1 MLLAL
6 SLVPVLEQ
14 KFIELVNGTFTIQQI
29 NIKNQTYYFFDDMIN
44 IEDFISKLLKIDKIL
59 YKNNGIYYIGY
70 ITMKKIDD
78 YENINSLNPL
88 HLMIGRV
95 DGFIEEKNEV
105 NV

>member
-6 SLVPVLEQ
+6 SLVPVLKQ
-14 KFIELVNGTFTIQQI
+14 QFIKLVNGTFTIQQI
-29 NIKNQTYYFFDDMIN
+29 NIKNQTYYFFNDVIN

-70 ITMKKIDD
+70 ITIKKIDD

-95 DGFIEEKNEV
+95 DGFIEKKKMK
-105 NV
+105 